1 MDKRAAVEEKL
12 FFSDGTGSCFFSEL
26 LTFLD
31 PPELLSLKFSS
42 SEILPIHLFLFFT
55 LVQTE
60 VPEEQRE
67 HLDKQAPHEVKCT
80 LIRQQRNVA

>member
-12 FFSDGTGSCFFSEL
+12 FFSDGTGSCFFFRAAAL
-26 LTFLD
+26 PFL
-31 PPELLSLKFSS
+31 F
-42 SEILPIHLFLFFT
+42 FFT

-60 VPEEQRE
+60 VPEERRE
-67 HLDKQAPHEVKCT
+67 HLDKQAPHEVKRT